1 MKSFP
6 FRAGWLTGLS
16 IAAVLAVGLA
26 GIRGIAAARRS
37 AREEA
42 ERVFREE
49 TALRARAMETRL
61 AGIRS
66 DLAFVAASSPIG
78 RLREPADT
86 ENWQGAGAQAA
97 LLLFLRGHP
106 EVVRVVVRS
115 PRGEALLHT
124 GRRGG
129 VPVLWVSTRPTGLEG
144 AAVAPGRPR
153 LTTAFALASA
163 AADGPTVETEVEPVT
178 LLSPEPA
185 ADGRAC
191 RLRDATGTLL
201 ARDPSRMGAEAE
213 GGLGGAQRPPAQ
225 RASEGLLRASAERS
239 RASAPSLRSG
249 VTPERANDAVH
260 AEAPVTSDGWSAPGP
275 WRLECE
281 QPGGLAVARVE
292 PVTARYRTTLLLN
305 LAAMALAVLLGAF
318 AVQQTRRRERLEAN
332 AREEAR
338 VRELERQLFHAERL
352 ATVGRLAAGIAH
364 EINNPLEGMAN
375 WLSLA
380 RRELQRGRTDAA
392 AEHLG
397 RAREGLD
404 RAAGI
409 VHQVLGQSDPAKAP
423 WVTVDL
429 NQVLRETEEFLESRK
444 EFAGVSFGLE
454 LDRTPLLV
462 RGNPVMLAQVAVNLI
477 LNACEAQPRGGEV
490 RIRAQRVGAHAVAEI
505 ADRGQGVKEV
515 DRERIFEPFFSTKD
529 STGLGLSICHSIV
542 RQHDGELTVAAR
554 EGGGALFRVSLP
566 ALEAR

>member
-1 MKSFP
+1 MKPFS

-26 GIRGIAAARRS
+26 GFRGIAAARQS

-42 ERVFREE
+42 ERVFRDE
-49 TALRARAMETRL
+49 TTGRARAIETRL
-61 AGIRS
+61 AAIRS

-78 RLREPADT
+78 RLREPVGA

-115 PRGEALLHT
+115 PSGEALLHT

-153 LTTAFALASA
+153 LTTTLALASTT
-163 AADGPTVETEVEPVT
+163 ADGPTVETEVEPVT

-191 RLRDATGTLL
+191 RLRDARGTLL
-201 ARDPSRMGAEAE
+201 ARDPVRAAGA
-213 GGLGGAQRPPAQ
+213 GR
-225 RASEGLLRASAERS
+225 
-239 RASAPSLRSG
+239 
-249 VTPERANDAVH
+249 TPERANAVH
-260 AEAPVTSDGWSAPGP
+260 AEAPVPSDGWSAPGP
-275 WRLECE
+275 WRLDCD
-281 QPGGLAVARVE
+281 QPEELAVARVE

-305 LAAMALAVLLGAF
+305 LAAMALAVMLGAF

-380 RRELQRGRTDAA
+380 RSELQRGQTDAA

-429 NQVLRETEEFLESRK
+429 NQVLRESEEFLESRK

-490 RIRAQRVGAHAVAEI
+490 RIRSQRVGAHAVAEI
-505 ADRGQGVKEV
+505 ADRGQGVKES

-542 RQHDGELTVAAR
+542 RQHEGELTVAAR
-554 EGGGALFRVSLP
+554 EGGGALFRMTLP
-566 ALEAR
+566 AQEAR

>member
-1 MKSFP
+1 MDARLGARPMKSFP

-26 GIRGIAAARRS
+26 GFRGIAAARRS

-42 ERVFREE
+42 ERGFRDE
-49 TALRARAMETRL
+49 TTGRARAVETRL

-78 RLREPADT
+78 RLRQPADT

-153 LTTAFALASA
+153 LTTTLALASA
-163 AADGPTVETEVEPVT
+163 TADGPTVEAEVEPVT
-178 LLSPEPA
+178 LLSPERA
-185 ADGRAC
+185 ADGHAC
-191 RLRDATGTLL
+191 RLRDAAGTLL
-201 ARDPSRMGAEAE
+201 ARDPTRVAGAD
-213 GGLGGAQRPPAQ
+213 
-225 RASEGLLRASAERS
+225 RASA
-239 RASAPSLRSG
+239 
-249 VTPERANDAVH
+249 RANDFVR

-275 WRLECE
+275 WRLECQ
-281 QPGGLAVARVE
+281 QPEELAVARVE

-305 LAAMALAVLLGAF
+305 LAAMGLAVLLGGF

-380 RRELQRGRTDAA
+380 RSELQRGRTDAA

-444 EFAGVSFGLE
+444 EFAGVSFGLD

-490 RIRAQRVGAHAVAEI
+490 RIRSQRVGAQAVAEI
-505 ADRGQGVKEV
+505 ADRGQGVKEA
-515 DRERIFEPFFSTKD
+515 DRGRIFEPFFSTKD

-554 EGGGALFRVSLP
+554 EGGGALFRVTLP
-566 ALEAR
+566 ALEER

>member
-1 MKSFP
+1 MLACAGRVSIMKPFA

-26 GIRGIAAARRS
+26 GFRGIAAARRS

-42 ERVFREE
+42 QRAFRDE
-49 TALRARAMETRL
+49 TTARARSVETRL

-66 DLAFVAASSPIG
+66 DLAFVAASSPLG
-78 RLREPADT
+78 RLRQPADA
-86 ENWQGAGAQAA
+86 EASRAGAQAA

-115 PRGEALLHT
+115 PTGEALLHT

-153 LTTAFALASA
+153 LTTTLTLGSETS
-163 AADGPTVETEVEPVT
+163 DGPTVETEVEPVA
-178 LLSPEPA
+178 LLSSEQA
-185 ADGRAC
+185 ADGHAC
-191 RLRDATGTLL
+191 RLRDAGGRLL
-201 ARDPSRMGAEAE
+201 ARDPA
-213 GGLGGAQRPPAQ
+213 
-225 RASEGLLRASAERS
+225 RAASLAGRGEN
-239 RASAPSLRSG
+239 AVSA
-249 VTPERANDAVH
+249 DAAVG
-260 AEAPVTSDGWSAPGP
+260 SDGWSAPGP
-275 WRLECE
+275 WRIECE
-281 QPGGLAVARVE
+281 QPEELAVARVE

-305 LAAMALAVLLGAF
+305 LAAMALAVLLGGF

-380 RRELQRGRTDAA
+380 RSELDRGRTDAA

-409 VHQVLGQSDPAKAP
+409 VHQVLAQSDPAKAP

-429 NQVLRETEEFLESRK
+429 NQVLRETEGFLESRK
-444 EFAGVSFGLE
+444 EFAGVRFGLE
-454 LDRTPLLV
+454 LERAPLLV
-462 RGNPVMLAQVAVNLI
+462 RGNPVMLAQVAMNLI

-490 RIRAQRVGAHAVAEI
+490 RVRAQRVGRQAVAEV
-505 ADRGQGVKEV
+505 ADRGQGVTEA

-554 EGGGALFRVSLP
+554 EGGGALFRMTLP
-566 ALEAR
+566 ALEAP

>member
-1 MKSFP
+1 MDARLGARPMKSFP

-26 GIRGIAAARRS
+26 GFRGIAAARRS

-42 ERVFREE
+42 ERGFRDE
-49 TALRARAMETRL
+49 TTGRARAVETRL

-78 RLREPADT
+78 RLRQPADT

-153 LTTAFALASA
+153 LTTTLALASA
-163 AADGPTVETEVEPVT
+163 TADGPTVEAEVEPVT
-178 LLSPEPA
+178 LLSPERA
-185 ADGRAC
+185 ADGHAC
-191 RLRDATGTLL
+191 RLRDAAGTLL
-201 ARDPSRMGAEAE
+201 ARDPTRVAGAD
-213 GGLGGAQRPPAQ
+213 
-225 RASEGLLRASAERS
+225 RASA
-239 RASAPSLRSG
+239 
-249 VTPERANDAVH
+249 RANDFVR
-260 AEAPVTSDGWSAPGP
+260 AEAAVTSDGWSAPGP
-275 WRLECE
+275 WRLECQ
-281 QPGGLAVARVE
+281 QPEELAVARVE

-305 LAAMALAVLLGAF
+305 LAAMGLAVLLGGF

-380 RRELQRGRTDAA
+380 RSELQRGRTDAA

-444 EFAGVSFGLE
+444 EFAGVSFGLD

-490 RIRAQRVGAHAVAEI
+490 RIRSQRVGAQAVAEI
-505 ADRGQGVKEV
+505 ADRGQGVKEA
-515 DRERIFEPFFSTKD
+515 DRGRIFEPFFSTKD

-554 EGGGALFRVSLP
+554 EGGGALFRVTLP
-566 ALEAR
+566 ALEER

>member
-1 MKSFP
+1 MDARLGARPMKSFP

-26 GIRGIAAARRS
+26 GFRGIAAARRS

-42 ERVFREE
+42 ERGFRDE
-49 TALRARAMETRL
+49 TTGRARAVETRL

-78 RLREPADT
+78 RLRQPADT

-153 LTTAFALASA
+153 LTTTLALASA
-163 AADGPTVETEVEPVT
+163 TADGPTVEAEVEPVT
-178 LLSPEPA
+178 LLSPERA
-185 ADGRAC
+185 ADGHAC
-191 RLRDATGTLL
+191 RLRDAGGTLL
-201 ARDPSRMGAEAE
+201 ARDPTRVAGAD
-213 GGLGGAQRPPAQ
+213 
-225 RASEGLLRASAERS
+225 RASA
-239 RASAPSLRSG
+239 
-249 VTPERANDAVH
+249 RANDFVR
-260 AEAPVTSDGWSAPGP
+260 AEAAVTSDGWSAPGP
-275 WRLECE
+275 WRLECQ
-281 QPGGLAVARVE
+281 QPEELAVARVE

-305 LAAMALAVLLGAF
+305 LAAMGLAVLLGGF

-380 RRELQRGRTDAA
+380 RSELQRGRTDAA

-444 EFAGVSFGLE
+444 EFAGVSFGLD

-490 RIRAQRVGAHAVAEI
+490 RIRSLRVGAQAVAEI
-505 ADRGQGVKEV
+505 ADRGQGVKEA
-515 DRERIFEPFFSTKD
+515 DRGRIFEPFFSTKD

-554 EGGGALFRVSLP
+554 EGGGALFRVTLP
-566 ALEAR
+566 ALEER

>member
-1 MKSFP
+1 MKPLP
-6 FRAGWLTGLS
+6 FRAGWLIGLS

-26 GIRGIAAARRS
+26 GFRGIAAARQS

-49 TALRARAMETRL
+49 TTGRARAVETRL

-78 RLREPADT
+78 RLREPADA

-153 LTTAFALASA
+153 LTTTLALASA
-163 AADGPTVETEVEPVT
+163 SANGPTVEAEVEPVT
-178 LLSPEPA
+178 LLSPEQA
-185 ADGRAC
+185 ADGHAC
-191 RLRDATGTLL
+191 RLRDARGTLL
-201 ARDPSRMGAEAE
+201 ARDPSR
-213 GGLGGAQRPPAQ
+213 RPPAQ
-225 RASEGLLRASAERS
+225 RASAGL
-239 RASAPSLRSG
+239 
-249 VTPERANDAVH
+249 TPERANAAVH
-260 AEAPVTSDGWSAPGP
+260 AEAAVSSDGWSAPGP

-281 QPGGLAVARVE
+281 QPEELAVARVE

-305 LAAMALAVLLGAF
+305 LAAMALAVMLGAF

-380 RRELQRGRTDAA
+380 RSELQGGRTDAA

-429 NQVLRETEEFLESRK
+429 NQVLRESEEFLESRK
-444 EFAGVSFGLE
+444 EFAEVSFGLE

-490 RIRAQRVGAHAVAEI
+490 RIRSQRVGAHAVAEI
-505 ADRGQGVKEV
+505 ADRGQGVKES

-542 RQHDGELTVAAR
+542 RQHEGELTVAAR
-554 EGGGALFRVSLP
+554 EGGGALFRMILP
-566 ALEAR
+566 AQEAR

>member
-1 MKSFP
+1 MKPFA
-6 FRAGWLTGLS
+6 FRAGGLTGLS

-26 GIRGIAAARRS
+26 GFRGIAAARSS

-42 ERVFREE
+42 QRAFRDE
-49 TALRARAMETRL
+49 TVARARAVETRL
-61 AGIRS
+61 AAVRS

-78 RLREPADT
+78 RLREPADA
-86 ENWQGAGAQAA
+86 EGWPRAGAQAA

-129 VPVLWVSTRPTGLEG
+129 VPVLWVSARPTGLEG

-153 LTTAFALASA
+153 LTTTLALSSA
-163 AADGPTVETEVEPVT
+163 TSDGPTVETEVEAVA
-178 LLSPEPA
+178 LLSSDPA
-185 ADGRAC
+185 PDGHAC
-191 RLRDATGTLL
+191 GLRDAGGRLL
-201 ARDPSRMGAEAE
+201 AHDPARGGRAAGGEE
-213 GGLGGAQRPPAQ
+213 G
-225 RASEGLLRASAERS
+225 
-239 RASAPSLRSG
+239 
-249 VTPERANDAVH
+249 AVH
-260 AEAPVTSDGWSAPGP
+260 ADAAVSSDGWSAPGP
-275 WRLECE
+275 WRLECR
-281 QPGGLAVARVE
+281 QPEELAVARVE

-305 LAAMALAVLLGAF
+305 LAAMTLALLLGGF
-318 AVQQTRRRERLEAN
+318 AVQQTRRRERLEAR

-352 ATVGRLAAGIAH
+352 ATVGRLAAGMAH
-364 EINNPLEGMAN
+364 EINNPLEAMAN

-380 RRELQRGRTDAA
+380 RRELERGRTGTA

-409 VHQVLGQSDPAKAP
+409 VHQVLAQSDPAKAP

-429 NQVLRETEEFLESRK
+429 NQVLRETEELLGSRQ

-454 LDRTPLLV
+454 LERAPLLV
-462 RGNPVMLAQVAVNLI
+462 RGNPVMLAQVAMNLI

-490 RIRAQRVGAHAVAEI
+490 RIRAQRVGARAVAEI
-505 ADRGQGVKEV
+505 ADRGQGVKEA

-554 EGGGALFRVSLP
+554 EGGGALFRMTLP
-566 ALEAR
+566 ALEAP

>member
-1 MKSFP
+1 MDARLGARPMKSFP

-26 GIRGIAAARRS
+26 GFRGIAAARRG

-49 TALRARAMETRL
+49 TAVRARAMETRL

-153 LTTAFALASA
+153 LTTTFALASA

-191 RLRDATGTLL
+191 RLRDAAGTLL
-201 ARDPSRMGAEAE
+201 ARDPSRMGAAAE

-225 RASEGLLRASAERS
+225 RASAGF
-239 RASAPSLRSG
+239 
-249 VTPERANDAVH
+249 TPERANAAVH

-281 QPGGLAVARVE
+281 QPEGLAVARVE

-429 NQVLRETEEFLESRK
+429 NQVLRESEEFLESRK

-454 LDRTPLLV
+454 LDRAPLLV

-490 RIRAQRVGAHAVAEI
+490 RIRSQRVGAHAVAEI
-505 ADRGQGVKEV
+505 ADRGQGVKES

-542 RQHDGELTVAAR
+542 RQHEGELTVAAR
-554 EGGGALFRVSLP
+554 EGGGALFRMTLP
-566 ALEAR
+566 AQEAR

>member
-1 MKSFP
+1 MGRVA

-16 IAAVLAVGLA
+16 IAAVLAVGVA
-26 GIRGIAAARRS
+26 GFRGIAAARRS
-37 AREEA
+37 ARDEA
-42 ERVFREE
+42 RRGFQDE
-49 TALRARAMETRL
+49 TTGRARAVEARL

-78 RLREPADT
+78 QLRAAADA
-86 ENWQGAGAQAA
+86 EAWPRAAAQAA
-97 LLLFLRGHP
+97 LLLFLRSHP

-115 PRGEALLHT
+115 ARGEALLHT

-153 LTTAFALASA
+153 LVTTLALRSGPSE
-163 AADGPTVETEVEPVT
+163 GPTVETEAEPVA
-178 LLSPEPA
+178 LLASGPA
-185 ADGRAC
+185 ADGHAC
-191 RLRDATGTLL
+191 RLRDAGGTLL
-201 ARDPSRMGAEAE
+201 AREPARAAGGAARTGELVVAEAE
-213 GGLGGAQRPPAQ
+213 VGA
-225 RASEGLLRASAERS
+225 
-239 RASAPSLRSG
+239 
-249 VTPERANDAVH
+249 
-260 AEAPVTSDGWSAPGP
+260 DGWSAPGP
-275 WRLECE
+275 WRLECQ
-281 QPGGLAVARVE
+281 QPEALAVARVE
-292 PVTARYRTTLLLN
+292 PVAAHYRTTLMLN
-305 LAAMALAVLLGAF
+305 LAAMALAILLGAF

-338 VRELERQLFHAERL
+338 VRALERQLFHAERL

-380 RRELQRGRTDAA
+380 RGALERGRTAEA
-392 AEHLG
+392 GEHLG

-429 NQVLRETEEFLESRK
+429 NQVLRETEQFLESRR
-444 EFAGVSFGLE
+444 EFSGVTFGLE
-454 LDRTPLLV
+454 LERSPLLV
-462 RGNPVMLAQVAVNLI
+462 RGNPVMLGQVAVNLI
-477 LNACEAQPRGGEV
+477 LNACEAQPEGGEV
-490 RIRAQRVGAHAVAEI
+490 RIRSQRVGDHAVAEI
-505 ADRGQGVKEV
+505 ADRGQGVTEAE
-515 DRERIFEPFFSTKD
+515 RERIFEPFFSTKD

-554 EGGGALFRVSLP
+554 EGGGALFRMSLP

>member
-1 MKSFP
+1 MMRSIL
-6 FRAGWLTGLS
+6 RAGWLIGLS
-16 IAAVLAVGLA
+16 IAAVLAVAWSGF
-26 GIRGIAAARRS
+26 RGIAAARRS
-37 AREEA
+37 ARAEA
-42 ERVFREE
+42 ERVLGDE
-49 TALRARAMETRL
+49 TTGRARTVEARL
-61 AGIRS
+61 SGIRS

-78 RLREPADT
+78 RLRERADT
-86 ENWQGAGAQAA
+86 EGWPRAGAQAA
-97 LLLFLRGHP
+97 LLLFLRSHP

-115 PRGEALLHT
+115 PQGEALLQT

-153 LTTAFALASA
+153 LTTTIALTSA
-163 AADGPTVETEVEPVT
+163 PAAGPTVETEVEPVT
-178 LLSPEPA
+178 LMSSEQVT
-185 ADGRAC
+185 DGHDC
-191 RLRDATGTLL
+191 RLRDARGTLL
-201 ARDPSRMGAEAE
+201 ARDPG
-213 GGLGGAQRPPAQ
+213 RPPAG
-225 RASEGLLRASAERS
+225 RRGE
-239 RASAPSLRSG
+239 
-249 VTPERANDAVH
+249 NAVR
-260 AEAPVTSDGWSAPGP
+260 AEAAVTSDGWSAPGP

-281 QPGGLAVARVE
+281 QPEELAVARVE
-292 PVTARYRTTLLLN
+292 PVTERYRTTLLLN
-305 LAAMALAVLLGAF
+305 LAAMGLAMLLGGF

-380 RRELQRGRTDAA
+380 RSELERGRPALA

-423 WVTVDL
+423 WVTLDL

-444 EFAGVSFGLE
+444 EFARVSFGLE
-454 LDRTPLLV
+454 LDHMPLLV

-490 RIRAQRVGAHAVAEI
+490 RIRSQRVGAHAVAEI
-505 ADRGQGVKEV
+505 ADRGQGVKEA
-515 DRERIFEPFFSTKD
+515 DRERIFEPFFSTKE

-554 EGGGALFRVSLP
+554 EGGGALFRMTLP
-566 ALEAR
+566 ALEAP

>member
-1 MKSFP
+1 MLACAGRVSIMKPFA

-26 GIRGIAAARRS
+26 GFRGITAARRS

-42 ERVFREE
+42 QRAFRDE
-49 TALRARAMETRL
+49 TTARARSVETRL

-66 DLAFVAASSPIG
+66 DLAFVAASSPLG
-78 RLREPADT
+78 RLRQPADA
-86 ENWQGAGAQAA
+86 EASRAGAQAA

-115 PRGEALLHT
+115 PTGEALLHT

-153 LTTAFALASA
+153 LTTTLTLGSETS
-163 AADGPTVETEVEPVT
+163 DGPTVETEVEPVA
-178 LLSPEPA
+178 LLSSEQA
-185 ADGRAC
+185 ADGHAC
-191 RLRDATGTLL
+191 RLRDAGGRLL
-201 ARDPSRMGAEAE
+201 ARDPA
-213 GGLGGAQRPPAQ
+213 
-225 RASEGLLRASAERS
+225 RAASLAGRGEN
-239 RASAPSLRSG
+239 AVSA
-249 VTPERANDAVH
+249 DAAVG
-260 AEAPVTSDGWSAPGP
+260 SDGWSAPGP
-275 WRLECE
+275 WRIECE
-281 QPGGLAVARVE
+281 QPEELAVARVE

-305 LAAMALAVLLGAF
+305 LAAMALAVLLGGF

-380 RRELQRGRTDAA
+380 RGELDRGRTDAA

-409 VHQVLGQSDPAKAP
+409 VHQVLAQSDPAKAP

-429 NQVLRETEEFLESRK
+429 NQVLRETEGFLESRK
-444 EFAGVSFGLE
+444 EFAGVRFGLE
-454 LDRTPLLV
+454 LERAPLLV
-462 RGNPVMLAQVAVNLI
+462 RGNPVMLAQVAMNLI
-477 LNACEAQPRGGEV
+477 VNACEAQPRGGEV
-490 RIRAQRVGAHAVAEI
+490 RVRAQRVGRQAVAEV
-505 ADRGQGVKEV
+505 ADRGQGVTEA

-554 EGGGALFRVSLP
+554 EGGGALFRMTLP
-566 ALEAR
+566 ALEAP

>member
-1 MKSFP
+1 MKPLP
-6 FRAGWLTGLS
+6 FRAGWLIGLS

-26 GIRGIAAARRS
+26 GFRGIAAARQS

-42 ERVFREE
+42 QRVFREE
-49 TALRARAMETRL
+49 TTGRARAVETRL

-78 RLREPADT
+78 RLREPADA

-153 LTTAFALASA
+153 LTTTLALASA
-163 AADGPTVETEVEPVT
+163 SASGPTVEAEVEPVT
-178 LLSPEPA
+178 LLTPEQA
-185 ADGRAC
+185 ADGHAC
-191 RLRDATGTLL
+191 RLRDARGTLL
-201 ARDPSRMGAEAE
+201 ARDPSR
-213 GGLGGAQRPPAQ
+213 RPPAQ
-225 RASEGLLRASAERS
+225 RASAGL
-239 RASAPSLRSG
+239 
-249 VTPERANDAVH
+249 TPERVNAAVH
-260 AEAPVTSDGWSAPGP
+260 AEAAVTSDGWSAPGP

-281 QPGGLAVARVE
+281 QPEELAVARVE

-305 LAAMALAVLLGAF
+305 LAAMALAVMLGAF

-380 RRELQRGRTDAA
+380 RSELQRGRTDAA

-429 NQVLRETEEFLESRK
+429 NQVLRESEEFLESRK
-444 EFAGVSFGLE
+444 EFAEVSFGLE

-490 RIRAQRVGAHAVAEI
+490 RIRSQRVGAHAVAEI
-505 ADRGQGVKEV
+505 ADRGQGVKES

-542 RQHDGELTVAAR
+542 RQHEGELTVAAR
-554 EGGGALFRVSLP
+554 EGGGALFRMILP
-566 ALEAR
+566 AQEAR

>member
-1 MKSFP
+1 MKSPAFT
-6 FRAGWLTGLS
+6 AGWLTGLS
-16 IAAVLAVGLA
+16 IAAVVAVGLA
-26 GIRGIAAARRS
+26 GFRGITAARRT

-42 ERVFREE
+42 ERVFRDE
-49 TALRARAMETRL
+49 TIGRARAVETRL

-78 RLREPADT
+78 RLREPA
-86 ENWQGAGAQAA
+86 EAEGWSREGAQAA

-115 PRGEALLHT
+115 SRGEALLHT

-153 LTTAFALASA
+153 LTTTLALTSA
-163 AADGPTVETEVEPVT
+163 TSDGPTVETEVEPVT
-178 LLSPEPA
+178 LLSSEQA
-185 ADGRAC
+185 ADGHAC
-191 RLRDATGTLL
+191 RLRDARGALL
-201 ARDPSRMGAEAE
+201 ARDPARGAASIAGGRDAAVRAEA
-213 GGLGGAQRPPAQ
+213 
-225 RASEGLLRASAERS
+225 
-239 RASAPSLRSG
+239 
-249 VTPERANDAVH
+249 AVS
-260 AEAPVTSDGWSAPGP
+260 SDGWSAPGP
-275 WRLECE
+275 WRLECD
-281 QPGGLAVARVE
+281 QPEELAVARVE

-305 LAAMALAVLLGAF
+305 LAAMALAVLLGGF

-380 RRELQRGRTDAA
+380 RRELGRGQTAAA

-404 RAAGI
+404 RAAAI
-409 VHQVLGQSDPAKAP
+409 VHQVLGQSDSAKAP

-429 NQVLRETEEFLESRK
+429 NQVLRETEEFLESRR
-444 EFAGVSFGLE
+444 EFGGVSFGLE
-454 LDRTPLLV
+454 LERAPLLV
-462 RGNPVMLAQVAVNLI
+462 RGNPVMLGQVAVNLI

-490 RIRAQRVGAHAVAEI
+490 RIRSRRVGANVVAEI
-505 ADRGQGVKEV
+505 ADRGHGVKEA

-542 RQHDGELTVAAR
+542 QQHEGELTVAAR
-554 EGGGALFRVSLP
+554 EGGGALFRMTLP
-566 ALEAR
+566 ALEAP

>member
-1 MKSFP
+1 MLACARAAIMRRFA

-26 GIRGIAAARRS
+26 GFRGIAAARRS

-42 ERVFREE
+42 RRAFQDE
-49 TALRARAMETRL
+49 TTGRARAVEVRL

-78 RLREPADT
+78 QLREAADA
-86 ENWQGAGAQAA
+86 EKWPRAGAQAA

-115 PRGEALLHT
+115 SKGEALLHT

-153 LTTAFALASA
+153 LVTTLALSSA
-163 AADGPTVETEVEPVT
+163 AADGPTVETEVEPVA
-178 LLSPEPA
+178 LLASEQA
-185 ADGRAC
+185 ADGRRC

-201 ARDPSRMGAEAE
+201 AREPARRAAFPSALAGDSVGAEA
-213 GGLGGAQRPPAQ
+213 
-225 RASEGLLRASAERS
+225 
-239 RASAPSLRSG
+239 
-249 VTPERANDAVH
+249 AVG
-260 AEAPVTSDGWSAPGP
+260 SDGWSAPGP
-275 WRLECE
+275 WRLDCE
-281 QPGGLAVARVE
+281 QPEALAVARVE
-292 PVTARYRTTLLLN
+292 PVTARYRTTLTLN
-305 LAAMALAVLLGAF
+305 LAAMALAALLGAF

-338 VRELERQLFHAERL
+338 VRALERQLFHAERL

-380 RRELQRGRTDAA
+380 RSELERGQTAAA

-404 RAAGI
+404 RVAGI

-429 NQVLRETEEFLESRK
+429 NQVLRETEQFLESRK
-444 EFAGVSFGLE
+444 EFAGVTFGLDLE
-454 LDRTPLLV
+454 RAPLLV
-462 RGNPVMLAQVAVNLI
+462 RGNPVMLGQVAVNLI
-477 LNACEAQPRGGEV
+477 LNACEAQPGGGEV
-490 RIRAQRVGAHAVAEI
+490 RIRSQRVGDHAVAEI
-505 ADRGQGVKEV
+505 ADRGHGVKDA

-542 RQHDGELTVAAR
+542 RQHDGELTVAPR

-566 ALEAR
+566 AREAR

>member
-1 MKSFP
+1 MRRFA

-16 IAAVLAVGLA
+16 IVAVLAVGLA
-26 GIRGIAAARRS
+26 GFRGITAARRS

-42 ERVFREE
+42 QRAFQDE
-49 TALRARAMETRL
+49 TTGRARAVEARL

-78 RLREPADT
+78 QLREAADA
-86 ENWQGAGAQAA
+86 EAWPRAGAQAA

-115 PRGEALLHT
+115 SKGEALLHT

-153 LTTAFALASA
+153 LVTTLALSSA
-163 AADGPTVETEVEPVT
+163 AANGPTVETEVEPVA
-178 LLSPEPA
+178 LLSSEPA
-185 ADGRAC
+185 WEGHRC
-191 RLRDATGTLL
+191 RLRDAAGALL
-201 ARDPSRMGAEAE
+201 AREPARTATPASAPAGELVGAEAE
-213 GGLGGAQRPPAQ
+213 VG
-225 RASEGLLRASAERS
+225 
-239 RASAPSLRSG
+239 
-249 VTPERANDAVH
+249 
-260 AEAPVTSDGWSAPGP
+260 SDGWSAPGP
-275 WRLECE
+275 WRLDCA
-281 QPGGLAVARVE
+281 QPEALALARVE

-305 LAAMALAVLLGAF
+305 LAAMALAVLLGAL

-338 VRELERQLFHAERL
+338 VRALERQLFHAERL

-380 RRELQRGRTDAA
+380 RGELERGHPAAA

-397 RAREGLD
+397 RAREGLE

-429 NQVLRETEEFLESRK
+429 NQVLRETEQFLESRK
-444 EFAGVSFGLE
+444 EFAGVTFGLE
-454 LDRTPLLV
+454 LERAPLLV
-462 RGNPVMLAQVAVNLI
+462 RGNPVMLGQVAVNLI
-477 LNACEAQPRGGEV
+477 LNACEAQPSGGEV
-490 RIRAQRVGAHAVAEI
+490 RIRSQRVGDHAVAEI
-505 ADRGQGVKEV
+505 ADRGHGVKET

-542 RQHDGELTVAAR
+542 RQHDGELTVAPR
-554 EGGGALFRVSLP
+554 EGGGALFRMSLP
-566 ALEAR
+566 ALEAP

>member
-1 MKSFP
+1 MKPFP
-6 FRAGWLTGLS
+6 LRAGGLTGLS

-26 GIRGIAAARRS
+26 GFRGIAAARES

-42 ERVFREE
+42 ERGFRDE
-49 TALRARAMETRL
+49 TAGRARAMETRL

-86 ENWQGAGAQAA
+86 ENLQGAGAQAA

-153 LTTAFALASA
+153 LTTTLALASVT
-163 AADGPTVETEVEPVT
+163 ADGPTVETEVEPVT

-191 RLRDATGTLL
+191 RLRDARGTLL
-201 ARDPSRMGAEAE
+201 ARDPTRVASAGRT
-213 GGLGGAQRPPAQ
+213 PA
-225 RASEGLLRASAERS
+225 RASA
-239 RASAPSLRSG
+239 
-249 VTPERANDAVH
+249 AVH
-260 AEAPVTSDGWSAPGP
+260 AESPVISDGWSVPGP

-281 QPGGLAVARVE
+281 QPEELAVARVE

-305 LAAMALAVLLGAF
+305 LAAMALAVMLGAF

-364 EINNPLEGMAN
+364 EINNPLEGMSN

-380 RRELQRGRTDAA
+380 RSELQRGRTGAA
-392 AEHLG
+392 EEHLG

-429 NQVLRETEEFLESRK
+429 NQVLRESEEFLESRQ

-454 LDRTPLLV
+454 LHRTPLLV

-490 RIRAQRVGAHAVAEI
+490 RIRSERVGAHAVAEI
-505 ADRGQGVKEV
+505 ADRGQGVKES

-542 RQHDGELTVAAR
+542 RQHEGELTVAAR
-554 EGGGALFRVSLP
+554 EGGGALFRMTLP
-566 ALEAR
+566 AQEAR

>member
-26 GIRGIAAARRS
+26 GFRGIAAARRS

-42 ERVFREE
+42 ERGFRDE
-49 TALRARAMETRL
+49 TTGRARAVETRL

-78 RLREPADT
+78 RLRQPADT

-153 LTTAFALASA
+153 LTTTLALASA
-163 AADGPTVETEVEPVT
+163 TADGPTVEAEVEPVT
-178 LLSPEPA
+178 LLSPERA
-185 ADGRAC
+185 ADGHAC
-191 RLRDATGTLL
+191 RLRDAAGTLL
-201 ARDPSRMGAEAE
+201 ARDPTRVAGAD
-213 GGLGGAQRPPAQ
+213 
-225 RASEGLLRASAERS
+225 RASA
-239 RASAPSLRSG
+239 
-249 VTPERANDAVH
+249 RANDFVR

-275 WRLECE
+275 WRLECQ
-281 QPGGLAVARVE
+281 QPEELAVARVE

-305 LAAMALAVLLGAF
+305 LAAMGLAVLLGGF

-380 RRELQRGRTDAA
+380 RSELQRGRTDAA

-444 EFAGVSFGLE
+444 EFAGVSFGLD

-490 RIRAQRVGAHAVAEI
+490 RIRSQRVGAQAVAEI
-505 ADRGQGVKEV
+505 ADRGQGVKEA
-515 DRERIFEPFFSTKD
+515 DRGRIFEPFFSTKD

-554 EGGGALFRVSLP
+554 EGGGALFRVTLP
-566 ALEAR
+566 ALEER

>member
-1 MKSFP
+1 MKALRL
-6 FRAGWLTGLS
+6 RAGWLTGLS
-16 IAAVLAVGLA
+16 IVAVLAVGWA
-26 GIRGIAAARRS
+26 GFRGIAAARRS

-42 ERVFREE
+42 ERAFRDE
-49 TALRARAMETRL
+49 TIARARAVETRL

-66 DLAFVAASSPIG
+66 DLAFVAASSPVG

-86 ENWQGAGAQAA
+86 EDWQRAGAQSA

-106 EVVRVVVRS
+106 EVIRVVVRS

-129 VPVLWVSTRPTGLEG
+129 VPVLWVSANPTGLEG
-144 AAVAPGRPR
+144 AAVAPDRPR
-153 LTTAFALASA
+153 LTSTLALDSA
-163 AADGPTVETEVEPVT
+163 GTSGPTIETEVEPAI
-178 LLSPEPA
+178 LLSPEGG
-185 ADGRAC
+185 DERHAC
-191 RLRDATGTLL
+191 RLRDGGGAML
-201 ARDPSRMGAEAE
+201 ARPAVRPGPGSPAGKAVLAGAAVAAE
-213 GGLGGAQRPPAQ
+213 
-225 RASEGLLRASAERS
+225 
-239 RASAPSLRSG
+239 
-249 VTPERANDAVH
+249 
-260 AEAPVTSDGWSAPGP
+260 GWSAPGP

-281 QPGGLAVARVE
+281 QPEELAVARVE
-292 PVTARYRTTLLLN
+292 PLTARYRTTLLLN
-305 LAAMALAVLLGAF
+305 LAALGLAVLLGGF
-318 AVQQTRRRERLEAN
+318 AVQQARRRERLEAN

-380 RRELQRGRTDAA
+380 RGELERGETAA
-392 AEHLG
+392 AAQHLG

-429 NQVLRETEEFLESRK
+429 NQILRETEEFLESRK
-444 EFAGVSFGLE
+444 EFAGVHFGLD
-454 LDRTPLLV
+454 LDRAPLLV
-462 RGNPVMLAQVAVNLI
+462 RGNPVMLAQVAVNLVV
-477 LNACEAQPRGGEV
+477 NACEAQPRGGEV
-490 RIRAQRVGAHAVAEI
+490 RIRARREGAHAVAEI
-505 ADRGQGVKEV
+505 ADRGQGVKEA

-554 EGGGALFRVSLP
+554 EGGGALFRMTLP
-566 ALEAR
+566 AREAS